1 MTMQVDA
8 AAPWETALS
17 WERDILGI
25 SNLAGVCTKLWV
37 SGHLNAEGAL
47 YGIPEA

>member
-1 MTMQVDA
+1 MQVDA

-25 SNLAGVCTKLWV
+25 SNLAGVCAKLWV
-37 SGHLNAEGAL
+37 SGHLSAEGAL